1 MLAKPK
7 PTNLMYHPV
16 KLVEKSSNSKKGH
29 NITINLL
36 IKHVEA
42 NKALEK

>member
-1 MLAKPK
+1 MLPKPK
-7 PTNLMYHPV
+7 PTNLMYHLV
-16 KLVEKSSNSKKGH
+16 KLVEKSTNSRKGH

-36 IKHVEA
+36 IKHVEV

>member
-1 MLAKPK
+1 MLVEPK

-16 KLVEKSSNSKKGH
+16 KLMGKSSNSRKRH

-36 IKHVEA
+36 IKHGEV